1 MKHTGQDRTTIGGFP
16 PIYLAG
22 CLRKP
27 ANDMPAAAEATL
39 ERDTFKS
46 AEEAREFGLID
57 DVIEKRPVPPPNN
70 TS

>member
-1 MKHTGQDRTTIGGFP
+1 MGNAHTP
-16 PIYLAG
+16 AG
-22 CLRKP
+22 CLLAP
-27 ANDMPAAAEATL
+27 ANKLLAAAEATL

-57 DVIEKRPVPPPNN
+57 NVIEKRPVPPPSN